1 MIEWNKWIKKSLS
14 EKFTKE
20 TMNKEET
27 IREILDNLKYL
38 FDAHDGFA
46 VLAEMRDNTAIIYCG
61 GECSG
66 CDSKCIE
73 EAIKV
78 KIPDI
83 EVIVR

>member
-1 MIEWNKWIKKSLS
+1 MD
-14 EKFTKE
+14 
-20 TMNKEET
+20 KEEI
-27 IREILDNLKYL
+27 IREILNRLKYL

-46 VLAEMRDNTAIIYCG
+46 ELAEIKDNTAIIYCA

-73 EAIKV
+73 EAVKA

-83 EVIVR
+83 DVIVR